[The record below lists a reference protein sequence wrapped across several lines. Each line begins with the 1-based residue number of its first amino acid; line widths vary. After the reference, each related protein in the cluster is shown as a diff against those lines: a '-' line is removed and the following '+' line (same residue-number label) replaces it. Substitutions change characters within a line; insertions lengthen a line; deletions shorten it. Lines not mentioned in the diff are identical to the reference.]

1 MTELLLTLLI
11 CLAIIVWLSV
21 PIIASIKKIKTK
33 KTEGKE
39 PSSKNPKKQIILDK
53 INNLENEEPNLQ
65 LDHIKQLISL
75 HKIDEAE
82 EKLNE
87 FMLHYK
93 EFNNLKT
100 DLTDINDKLGS
111 LTNKLADGDINSE
124 AYTKAS
130 DTLEQ
135 KKKNVEEKM
144 WKLRNTLFKDS
155 YEKPF

>member
-1 MTELLLTLLI
+1 MTESLLTLLI
-11 CLAIIVWLSV
+11 YLAIIVWLLV
-21 PIIASIKKIKTK
+21 IIASIQKRKTK
-33 KTEGKE
+33 KKDGKE

-53 INNLENEEPNLQ
+53 INNLENEESNLQ
-65 LDHIKQLISL
+65 LDHVKQLISF

-100 DLTDINDKLGS
+100 DLTNINDKLGS

>member
-1 MTELLLTLLI
+1 MTESLLTLLI
-11 CLAIIVWLSV
+11 FLAIIVWLSV
-21 PIIASIKKIKTK
+21 PIIASIKKRKAK
-33 KTEGKE
+33 KTEGKD
-39 PSSKNPKKQIILDK
+39 SKKQIILDK

-65 LDHIKQLISL
+65 LDHIKQLLSTHNISV
-75 HKIDEAE
+75 AE

-87 FMLHYK
+87 FLEHYE

-135 KKKNVEEKM
+135 KKKDVEEKM